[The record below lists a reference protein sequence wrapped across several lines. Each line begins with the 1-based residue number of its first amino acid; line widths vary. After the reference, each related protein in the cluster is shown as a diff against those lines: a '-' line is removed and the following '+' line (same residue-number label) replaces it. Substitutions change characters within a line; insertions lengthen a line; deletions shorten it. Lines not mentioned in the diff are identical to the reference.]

1 MKKLKKLRFIRNIIL
16 ILILINILVI
26 ASYFIYLNANS
37 KKEKEKEPLVVDKID
52 TFGYELDNDKSQYY
66 KDLFEEL
73 KKVLKNEEINY
84 EEYAKSISKLFVC
97 DLYTLSNK
105 VSSSDIGGVEFV
117 YKDFKKD
124 FISIAKTTLYNSVK
138 SNLYGDRIQELPTVT
153 NVTVEEIKATKFK
166 YGKTEFAD
174 AYNIKL
180 NIEYEKDLGYVKNC
194 ELVLIN
200 NENILEIVKLG

>member
-1 MKKLKKLRFIRNIIL
+1 MKTKKILIIVCIFVLIYFVGGIVYSFTRKEFNAIEKEEATIKGYNYIMLTKDLSIFKDEYKILKKNLENENID
-16 ILILINILVI
+16 
-26 ASYFIYLNANS
+26 YL
-37 KKEKEKEPLVVDKID
+37 
-52 TFGYELDNDKSQYY
+52 
-66 KDLFEEL
+66 
-73 KKVLKNEEINY
+73 
-84 EEYAKSISKLFVC
+84 EYAKSISKLFVC